1 MLERV
6 ITWADVAV
14 IDGGECGI
22 ESGQEGVRC
31 GIARDRYHH
40 LSHEILH
47 IYKYIRRSL
56 QLDSLVNNLR

>member
-1 MLERV
+1 MESIV
-6 ITWADVAV
+6 CWDDVAV
-14 IDGGECGI
+14 IYGGQCGI
-22 ESGQEGVRC
+22 ESGQEGVRR

-47 IYKYIRRSL
+47 IYKYIRRSF

>member
-6 ITWADVAV
+6 VCWDLVAAMH
-14 IDGGECGI
+14 GGECGV
-22 ESGQEGVRC
+22 ESGQEGVRR

>member
-1 MLERV
+1 MH
-6 ITWADVAV
+6 
-14 IDGGECGI
+14 GGECGI
-22 ESGQEGVRC
+22 ESGQEGVRR

-47 IYKYIRRSL
+47 IYKYIRRSF

>member
-22 ESGQEGVRC
+22 ESGHEGVRR

-47 IYKYIRRSL
+47 IYKYIRRSF